1 MRGKRIDSSGW
12 TQRNWPLLPLSQCR
26 LDSRTVRSREEEGV
40 YLMRS
45 SPRVVSAPFWVGR
58 SSGGGG
64 GLEAVPVDSGS
75 VPREPV
81 VCGRN
86 GTFL

>member
-1 MRGKRIDSSGW
+1 MR
-12 TQRNWPLLPLSQCR
+12 N
-26 LDSRTVRSREEEGV
+26 
-40 YLMRS
+40 
-45 SPRVVSAPFWVGR
+45 SPRMVSAPFWVGR